1 MAAALTGCATSFI
14 LKKRKNMENIS
25 KMEMANALFNKPYI
39 KTEKK
44 FFGFKTNVTYTKT
57 NSPVVGIRLE
67 FSPTEG
73 QKVQAIVV
81 APSSDLEA
89 TIQREGRPKT
99 SDNGNYRLNLCYS
112 QDREFAALQLQQFS
126 NFEYHNVGGI
136 RFAEGDEARKL
147 LAVFVK

>member
-1 MAAALTGCATSFI
+1 
-14 LKKRKNMENIS
+14 MENIS

-57 NSPVVGIRLE
+57 NSPVVGICLE

-73 QKVQAIVV
+73 QKVQTIVG
-81 APSSDLEA
+81 APSNDLVA
-89 TIQREGRPKT
+89 TIQRIGHPKT
-99 SDNGNYRLNLCYS
+99 SGNGNFRLNLCYS
-112 QDREFAALQLQQFS
+112 QDREFAALHLQQFS
-126 NFEYHNVGGI
+126 GFEYHNVGGI
-136 RFAEGDEARKL
+136 RFVEGDEAHKL

>member
-1 MAAALTGCATSFI
+1 
-14 LKKRKNMENIS
+14 MENIS

-57 NSPVVGIRLE
+57 NSPVVGICLE

-73 QKVQAIVV
+73 QKVQAIVE
-81 APSSDLEA
+81 ASLESLDA
-89 TIQREGRPKT
+89 TIQREGHPET
-99 SDNGNYRLNLCYS
+99 SDNGNFRLNLCYS

-126 NFEYHNVGGI
+126 GFEYHNVGGI
-136 RFAEGDEARKL
+136 RFVEGDEAHKL

>member
-1 MAAALTGCATSFI
+1 
-14 LKKRKNMENIS
+14 MENIF
-25 KMEMANALFNKPYI
+25 KMEMASALFNKPYI

-57 NSPVVGIRLE
+57 NSPVVGICLE

-73 QKVQAIVV
+73 QKVQTIVE
-81 APSSDLEA
+81 ASLESLDA

-126 NFEYHNVGGI
+126 GFEYHTVGGI
-136 RFAEGDEARKL
+136 RFVEGDEAHKL

>member
-1 MAAALTGCATSFI
+1 
-14 LKKRKNMENIS
+14 MENIS

-57 NSPVVGIRLE
+57 NSPVVGTCLDY
-67 FSPTEG
+67 SPTEG
-73 QKVQAIVV
+73 QKVKDMFEASSSTLDAVV
-81 APSSDLEA
+81 
-89 TIQREGRPKT
+89 QKNGHPKT

-126 NFEYHNVGGI
+126 GFEYHNVGGI
-136 RFAEGDEARKL
+136 RFVEGEKAHKL

>member
-1 MAAALTGCATSFI
+1 
-14 LKKRKNMENIS
+14 MENIS

-57 NSPVVGIRLE
+57 NSPVVGICLE
-67 FSPTEG
+67 FSSTEG
-73 QKVQAIVV
+73 QKVQAIVE
-81 APSSDLEA
+81 ASLNALDA

-99 SDNGNYRLNLCYS
+99 SDNGNFRLNLCYS

-126 NFEYHNVGGI
+126 GFEYHNVGGI
-136 RFAEGDEARKL
+136 RFVEGDEAHKL

>member
-57 NSPVVGIRLE
+57 NSPVVGICLE

-73 QKVQAIVV
+73 QKVKEIVE
-81 APSSDLEA
+81 ASLESMDA

-126 NFEYHNVGGI
+126 GFEYHNVGGI
-136 RFAEGDEARKL
+136 RFVEGDEAHKL

>member
-1 MAAALTGCATSFI
+1 MAAALTGCAITFI
-14 LKKRKNMENIS
+14 SKKGKNMENIS
-25 KMEMANALFNKPYI
+25 KMMMARAVFNKPYI

-57 NSPVVGIRLE
+57 NSSVVGICLE

-73 QKVQAIVV
+73 QKVQTIVE
-81 APSSDLEA
+81 ASLESLDA

-112 QDREFAALQLQQFS
+112 QDREFAALHLQQFS
-126 NFEYHNVGGI
+126 GYEYHTVGEI
-136 RFAEGDEARKL
+136 RFAEGDEAHKL

>member
-1 MAAALTGCATSFI
+1 
-14 LKKRKNMENIS
+14 MENIS

-57 NSPVVGIRLE
+57 NSPVVGICLE

-73 QKVQAIVV
+73 QKVQAIVE
-81 APSSDLEA
+81 ASLESLDA
-89 TIQREGRPKT
+89 AIQREGRPKT

-112 QDREFAALQLQQFS
+112 QDREFAALHLQQFS
-126 NFEYHNVGGI
+126 GFEYHTVGGI
-136 RFAEGDEARKL
+136 RFVEGDEARKL

>member
-1 MAAALTGCATSFI
+1 
-14 LKKRKNMENIS
+14 MENIS

-57 NSPVVGIRLE
+57 NSPVVGICLE

-73 QKVQAIVV
+73 QKVQAIVE
-81 APSSDLEA
+81 ASLESLDA

-126 NFEYHNVGGI
+126 GFEYHNVGEI
-136 RFAEGDEARKL
+136 RFTEGEEAHKL
-147 LAVFVK
+147 LAIFVK

>member
-1 MAAALTGCATSFI
+1 
-14 LKKRKNMENIS
+14 MENIS

-57 NSPVVGIRLE
+57 NSPVVGICLE

-73 QKVQAIVV
+73 QKVQAIVE
-81 APSSDLEA
+81 APLSALDA
-89 TIQREGRPKT
+89 VIQKNGHPKT
-99 SDNGNYRLNLCYS
+99 DDNGNFRLNLCYS
-112 QDREFAALQLQQFS
+112 QDREFAVLQLQQFS
-126 NFEYHNVGGI
+126 GFEFHNVGGI
-136 RFAEGDEARKL
+136 RFVEGDEARKL

>member
-1 MAAALTGCATSFI
+1 
-14 LKKRKNMENIS
+14 MENIS

-57 NSPVVGIRLE
+57 NSPVVGICQE

-73 QKVQAIVV
+73 QKVQAIVE
-81 APSSDLEA
+81 ASLESLDA

-99 SDNGNYRLNLCYS
+99 SDNGNFCLNLCYS

-126 NFEYHNVGGI
+126 GFEYHNVGGI
-136 RFAEGDEARKL
+136 RFVEGDEAHKL

>member
-1 MAAALTGCATSFI
+1 
-14 LKKRKNMENIS
+14 MENIS

-57 NSPVVGIRLE
+57 NSPVVGICLE

-73 QKVQAIVV
+73 QKVQAIVE
-81 APSSDLEA
+81 ASLESLDA

-99 SDNGNYRLNLCYS
+99 SDNGNYRLN
-112 QDREFAALQLQQFS
+112 
-126 NFEYHNVGGI
+126 YHNVGGI
-136 RFAEGDEARKL
+136 RFVEGDEAHKL
-147 LAVFVK
+147 LAAFVK

>member
-1 MAAALTGCATSFI
+1 
-14 LKKRKNMENIS
+14 MENIS
-25 KMEMANALFNKPYI
+25 KMEMANAVFSHANI

-57 NSPVVGIRLE
+57 NSPVVGICLE

-73 QKVQAIVV
+73 KKVQAIVE
-81 APSSDLEA
+81 ASLESLDA
-89 TIQREGRPKT
+89 TIQREGQPKT

-126 NFEYHNVGGI
+126 GFEYHTLGEI